1 MTAWRGP
8 GLLRLAPLALVVLAV
23 HLVVLQVPPYQV
35 AEPPAA
41 PPPPLITRQVPAEA
55 APTTP
60 AAAAQTRAPAA
71 ARPRPQPRRV
81 QPEAAPAPVPMAA
94 PSEITPPAA
103 AETAEPAASAAAPEA
118 SASTPQGPVA
128 VPPSMRLRYTVDA
141 QARGI
146 ALTGEG
152 ELLWRHDGNQYEARL
167 QVSAPFVT
175 TRVQTSSGRITAEGL
190 EPQRFSDK
198 TRQEEATHF
207 ERDKGKLVFSSN
219 RPEAALL
226 AGAQDRLSVV
236 LQLAALLAG
245 DPARYP
251 PGTSIAIPTASTR
264 DAETWTFTVVAEEDL
279 QLPGGAVRGLK
290 LQRLPRKDYDY
301 RLELWLAPRLDY
313 APVRLRLT
321 YPNGHSLDQRWAST
335 DKG

>member
-1 MTAWRGP
+1 MSARRAP
-8 GLLRLAPLALVVLAV
+8 GLLRLAPLALAVLAV
-23 HLVVLQVPPYQV
+23 HLAVLQLPSDELATPS
-35 AEPPAA
+35 AA
-41 PPPPLITRQVPAEA
+41 PAPLITRHVLAEA
-55 APTTP
+55 APTP
-60 AAAAQTRAPAA
+60 AAQARAPAPA
-71 ARPRPQPRRV
+71 APRPRPQPRRAR
-81 QPEAAPAPVPMAA
+81 PEAAPAVAAAPVPVAA
-94 PSEITPPAA
+94 PESGPTTPADS
-103 AETAEPAASAAAPEA
+103 TSTAAAPEGAA
-118 SASTPQGPVA
+118 SAPQGPVA

-141 QARGI
+141 QARG
-146 ALTGEG
+146 LSVTGEG

-167 QVSAPFVT
+167 EVSAPFVPK
-175 TRVQTSSGRITAEGL
+175 RAQTSSGRITAEGL

-198 TRQEEATHF
+198 TRSEEATHF
-207 ERDKGKLVFSSN
+207 ERDKGKVVFSNN
-219 RPEAALL
+219 RPEAELL

-251 PGTSIAIPTASTR
+251 PGSKIAIPTASTR
-264 DAETWTFTVVAEEDL
+264 EAETWIFTVEAEEDL

-321 YPNGHSLDQRWAST
+321 YPNGNSLDQRWSST

>member
-1 MTAWRGP
+1 MTARRGP

-23 HLVVLQVPPYQV
+23 HLVVLQLPPDQV
-35 AEPPAA
+35 AEPRAA
-41 PPPPLITRQVPAEA
+41 PPPLITRQVQAQAPPATA
-55 APTTP
+55 
-60 AAAAQTRAPAA
+60 AAAAQARAAMPAA

-81 QPEAAPAPVPMAA
+81 QPEAAPPPVPTAA
-94 PSEITPPAA
+94 PSEDTPTVEA
-103 AETAEPAASAAAPEA
+103 AEPAGSAPAPQA
-118 SASTPQGPVA
+118 TASTPQGPVA

-146 ALTGEG
+146 SLTGEG

-175 TRVQTSSGRITAEGL
+175 TRVQTSTGRITAEGL
-190 EPQRFSDK
+190 QPQRFSDK

-207 ERDKGKLVFSSN
+207 ERDKGKLVFSRN

-251 PGTSIAIPTASTR
+251 PGSSIAIPTAGTR
-264 DAETWTFTVVAEEDL
+264 DAETWTFTVEAEEDL

-290 LQRLPRKDYDY
+290 LQRLPRRDYDY
-301 RLELWLAPRLDY
+301 LLELWLAPSLDY